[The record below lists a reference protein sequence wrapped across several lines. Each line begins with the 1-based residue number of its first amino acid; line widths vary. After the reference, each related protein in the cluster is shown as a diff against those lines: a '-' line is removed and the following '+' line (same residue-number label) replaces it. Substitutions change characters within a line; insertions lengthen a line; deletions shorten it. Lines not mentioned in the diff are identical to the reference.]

1 MTARIREFL
10 DFSAEATA
18 FTRFELLGTGQAEA
32 YYAAT
37 EKVVGPVLGEL
48 LDAYARL
55 EPGHGMDGRKAA
67 LRRGIFGHEKL
78 GAIARKITK
87 LWYIGIWYELPRAW
101 TEAYGALPPNV
112 DTMISGASYA
122 EGLLWTAIGAHPPGA
137 KPPGYGSWADPPA
150 IPPFD
155 TNGARET
162 APAEVIRRW
171 PT

>member
-32 YYAAT
+32 YYTAT
-37 EKVVGPVLGEL
+37 EKVVGAVLGDL

-55 EPGHGMDGRKAA
+55 EPGHGTDGRKAA
-67 LRRGIFGHEKL
+67 LRREIFGHEKL
-78 GAIARKITK
+78 GAIARNITK

-101 TEAYGALPPNV
+101 TETYGALPNNV
-112 DTMISGASYA
+112 TFTVSGASYA

-137 KPPGYGSWADPPA
+137 KPPGYGSWADPPT
-150 IPPFD
+150 IPAFD
-155 TNGARET
+155 ANRSPEQGVRS
-162 APAEVIRRW
+162 
-171 PT
+171 